1 MRAKPS
7 REPRMSDTITLT
19 SAVDGFEFSALH
31 AAPQGP
37 RKGGVVVIQEIF
49 GIDQYVQADVARW
62 AARGY
67 EAIAP
72 SLFDR
77 VTPGYVAEHDPEGFQ
92 NGIAAVGQVGFPAML
107 SDIQASIDAL
117 KDKGPVFAVGY
128 CMGGSLVWVAASK
141 LEGLAAGSSYYGSQ
155 VGANAALPL
164 NCPVIV
170 HLGAKDGH
178 IDAEAVKAAVWTSHP
193 DLPVYVYENSGHGF
207 NNDGRPDSDLSDA
220 ELARERTL
228 ALFEANGAGA

>member
-1 MRAKPS
+1 
-7 REPRMSDTITLT
+7 MSDTITLT
-19 SAVDGFEFSALH
+19 SAVDGFAFSALH

-49 GIDQYVQADVARW
+49 GLDQYVQADVERW

-77 VTPGYVAEHDPEGFQ
+77 VTPAYVAEHDPEGFQ
-92 NGIAAVGQVGFPAML
+92 NGVAAVGQVGFPAML

-117 KDKGPVFAVGY
+117 KGTGSDGGPVFAVGY
-128 CMGGSLVWVAASK
+128 CMGGSLVWMAASK

-170 HLGAKDGH
+170 HLGAKDAH